1 MAFMKNSNQ
10 YEYIVNVISKSFNH
24 LILETFFNNDLV
36 HKDNDLVHKE
46 I

>member
-10 YEYIVNVISKSFNH
+10 YLIHCKCDFKILN

-36 HKDNDLVHKE
+36 HKDNALVHKE